1 VNKRAFPEEI
11 MKRREFLKAAGLTG
25 AATAATAVAMPAIAQ
40 SMPELK
46 WRCTS
51 SFPKS
56 LDTIYGAAEIFAK
69 AVAELTDN
77 KFQIQVFAA
86 GEIVPGLNAADAVTN
101 ATVEMCH
108 TASYYYVGKDPTYA
122 FATAVPFGLNSR
134 MQNAWMAFGG
144 GMELMNE
151 FYKKAN
157 IYGIPCGNTG
167 CQMGGWFRKEIK
179 EPSDFNGLK
188 FRIGG
193 YAGRVLQKLGCVPQQ
208 IAGGDIYP
216 ALEKGTIDG
225 AEWVGPY
232 DDEKLGFQKVA
243 PFYYYP
249 GWWEG
254 SAMLHNF
261 INIDKWNSLSPTYK
275 AVVRAASDSAH
286 TWMQAK
292 YDAVNPAALR
302 RLLAAGTKLMPFSTP
317 VMEAC
322 LNAALELYHEV
333 SATNPD
339 FKKVY
344 ESMIAFRGDQYLWW
358 QVAEYSYDT
367 FMIRNRSKV

>member
-1 VNKRAFPEEI
+1 
-11 MKRREFLKAAGLTG
+11 MKRRQFLKAAGLTG
-25 AATAATAVAMPAIAQ
+25 AATAAAGVAMPAIAQ
-40 SMPELK
+40 SMPDLK
-46 WRCTS
+46 WRYTS
-51 SFPKS
+51 SYPKS
-56 LDTIYGAAEIFAK
+56 LDTIYGASEIFAK

-77 KFQIQVFAA
+77 RFQIQVFAA
-86 GEIVPGLNAADAVTN
+86 GEIVPALQAADAVTDGR
-101 ATVEMCH
+101 VEMCH
-108 TASYYYVGKDPTYA
+108 TASYYYFGKDPTYA
-122 FATAVPFGLNSR
+122 FGTAVPFGLNSR
-134 MQNAWMAFGG
+134 MQNAWMFFGG
-144 GMELMNE
+144 GMELMND

-179 EPSDFNGLK
+179 EPADFKGLK

-193 YAGRVLQKLGCVPQQ
+193 FAGRVMQKLGCVPQM

-216 ALEKGTIDG
+216 SLEKGTIDA

-232 DDEKLGFQKVA
+232 DDEKLGFQKIA
-243 PFYYYP
+243 PYYYYP

-261 INIDKWNSLSPTYK
+261 INLDKWNALTPTYK
-275 AVVRAASDSAH
+275 SVVRIASEMAN
-286 TWMQAK
+286 TWMQSK

-302 RLLAAGTKLMPFSTP
+302 RLIAGGAKLLPFPQP

-322 LNAALELYHEV
+322 LNAALEVYHEV
-333 SATNPD
+333 AATNPD

-344 ESMIAFRGDQYLWW
+344 DAMTAFRGDQYLWW
-358 QVAEYSYDT
+358 QVAEYSNDT
-367 FMIRNRSKV
+367 FMIRNRTKV